1 MINVMVNLLI
11 LVLIMVGAHY
21 CNTVFEFI
29 VVLVLGFL
37 FGLVYILLCA
47 LIRIKDKVRQEGI
60 LSYED
65 RLLKQ
70 ETALKLKRE
79 RLDWERAERE
89 REAKIRQK
97 ELEIFK

>member
-1 MINVMVNLLI
+1 MINVIVILLI
-11 LVLIMVGAHY
+11 LVSTMVGAHL
-21 CNTVFEFI
+21 CNTVFEVI
-29 VVLVLGFL
+29 VVFVLGVL
-37 FGLVYILLCA
+37 SSLVYTLLCA
-47 LIRIKDKVRQEGI
+47 LIRLEDKVRQEGI

-70 ETALKLKRE
+70 ETALKLQRE

-89 REAKIRQK
+89 REAMIRQK

>member
-1 MINVMVNLLI
+1 MINVIVILLI
-11 LVLIMVGAHY
+11 LVSTMVGVHF
-21 CNTVFEFI
+21 CNTVFELI
-29 VVLVLGFL
+29 VVFVLGVL
-37 FGLVYILLCA
+37 SSLVYTLLCD
-47 LIRIKDKVRQEGI
+47 LIRLEDKVRQEGI

-70 ETALKLKRE
+70 ETALKLQRE

>member
-1 MINVMVNLLI
+1 
-11 LVLIMVGAHY
+11 MVGAHF
-21 CNTVFEFI
+21 CNTVFELI
-29 VVLVLGFL
+29 VVFVLGVL
-37 FGLVYILLCA
+37 SGLVYTLLCA
-47 LIRIKDKVRQEGI
+47 LIRLEDKVRQEGI

-70 ETALKLKRE
+70 ETALKLQRE

-89 REAKIRQK
+89 REAMIRQK

>member
-1 MINVMVNLLI
+1 MV
-11 LVLIMVGAHY
+11 Y
-21 CNTVFEFI
+21 T
-29 VVLVLGFL
+29 
-37 FGLVYILLCA
+37 LLCA
-47 LIRIKDKVRQEGI
+47 LIRIEDKVRQEGI

-70 ETALKLKRE
+70 ETALKLQRE

>member
-1 MINVMVNLLI
+1 
-11 LVLIMVGAHY
+11 MVGAHF
-21 CNTVFEFI
+21 CNTVFELI
-29 VVLVLGFL
+29 VVFVLGVL
-37 FGLVYILLCA
+37 SGLVYTLLCA
-47 LIRIKDKVRQEGI
+47 LIRLEDKVRQEGI

-70 ETALKLKRE
+70 ETVLKLQRE

-89 REAKIRQK
+89 REAMIRQK

>member
-1 MINVMVNLLI
+1 MLLSELRI
-11 LVLIMVGAHY
+11 R
-21 CNTVFEFI
+21 
-29 VVLVLGFL
+29 LG
-37 FGLVYILLCA
+37 
-47 LIRIKDKVRQEGI
+47 REGI

-70 ETALKLKRE
+70 ETALKLQRE
-79 RLDWERAERE
+79 RFDWERAERE

>member
-1 MINVMVNLLI
+1 
-11 LVLIMVGAHY
+11 MVGAHF
-21 CNTVFEFI
+21 CNTVFELI
-29 VVLVLGFL
+29 VVFVLGVL
-37 FGLVYILLCA
+37 SGLVYTLLCD
-47 LIRIKDKVRQEGI
+47 LIRLEDKVRQEGI

-70 ETALKLKRE
+70 ETALKLQRE

-89 REAKIRQK
+89 REAMIRQK

>member
-1 MINVMVNLLI
+1 MVILLI
-11 LVLIMVGAHY
+11 LVSIMVGAHF

-29 VVLVLGFL
+29 VVFVLGVL
-37 FGLVYILLCA
+37 SGLVYTLLCA
-47 LIRIKDKVRQEGI
+47 LIRIEDKVRQEGI

-70 ETALKLKRE
+70 ETALKLQRE

-89 REAKIRQK
+89 REAMIRQK
-97 ELEIFK
+97 ELEIFE

>member
-1 MINVMVNLLI
+1 MINVIVILLI
-11 LVLIMVGAHY
+11 LVSTMVGAHF
-21 CNTVFEFI
+21 CNTVFELI
-29 VVLVLGFL
+29 VVFVLG
-37 FGLVYILLCA
+37 V
-47 LIRIKDKVRQEGI
+47 

-70 ETALKLKRE
+70 ETALKLQRE

-89 REAKIRQK
+89 REAMIRQK

>member
-1 MINVMVNLLI
+1 MV
-11 LVLIMVGAHY
+11 
-21 CNTVFEFI
+21 F
-29 VVLVLGFL
+29 VLGVL
-37 FGLVYILLCA
+37 SGLVYTLLCA
-47 LIRIKDKVRQEGI
+47 LIRIEDKVRQERI

-65 RLLKQ
+65 SLLKQ
-70 ETALKLKRE
+70 ETALKLQRE

>member
-1 MINVMVNLLI
+1 
-11 LVLIMVGAHY
+11 MVGAHF
-21 CNTVFEFI
+21 CNTVFELI
-29 VVLVLGFL
+29 VVFVLGVL
-37 FGLVYILLCA
+37 SGLVYTLLCA
-47 LIRIKDKVRQEGI
+47 LIRIEDKVRQEGI

-70 ETALKLKRE
+70 ETALKLQRE

>member
-1 MINVMVNLLI
+1 MSMGIGFNPEWLDDDD
-11 LVLIMVGAHY
+11 
-21 CNTVFEFI
+21 
-29 VVLVLGFL
+29 VV
-37 FGLVYILLCA
+37 
-47 LIRIKDKVRQEGI
+47 
-60 LSYED
+60 SPHED

-70 ETALKLKRE
+70 ETALKLQRE

>member
-1 MINVMVNLLI
+1 MINV
-11 LVLIMVGAHY
+11 IMVLVI
-21 CNTVFEFI
+21 TVATMVSLSFCDTFFEHA
-29 VVLVLGFL
+29 VVFALGVIIS
-37 FGLVYILLCA
+37 LVYCIMFA
-47 LIRIKDKVRQEGI
+47 LIRIEDKVRQEGI

-70 ETALKLKRE
+70 ETALKLQRE